1 MCFANQFML
10 YAAVQLVHN
19 LTTFQNADNVPVRG
33 TSGHPWRCGD
43 QSIDDE
49 IPGNE
54 PPRMYIVSGEYG
66 AIVFLHIL
74 YFEVYIYTWMKL
86 YLFRD
91 IHNLIRVTACL
102 ELYLRSTT
110 IRENLLGGV
119 TEISD

>member
-1 MCFANQFML
+1 ML
-10 YAAVQLVHN
+10 
-19 LTTFQNADNVPVRG
+19 
-33 TSGHPWRCGD
+33 RCGD
-43 QSIDDE
+43 QSTIDDE

-54 PPRMYIVSGEYG
+54 PPHMYIVSGEYG
-66 AIVFLHIL
+66 AVVFLHVS
-74 YFEVYIYTWMKL
+74 YFEVYIYTGMKL